1 MNYEYLMVLLLQL
14 LMNYEYPY
22 NGILNIYEL

>member
-22 NGILNIYEL
+22 NGRKLEHI